1 MHDVGGSYILLRCT
15 RDLVSPAELLQPAF
29 DLGEKL
35 PGEGLRVFYHTG
47 WRHIFY
53 HTHGTGGEWFEVAEP
68 RLKAGRDILTGPTGT
83 FYPDCIYPDC
93 TKLLAAMERLSHP
106 VESAGDESV
115 REVVMKEAY
124 YAYERSGQLNQD
136 LNWRNAQMRQVVLI
150 AHWLNGMKKNQD
162 NEMRLSGIVDTGD
175 VATSTLVMGTEH
187 LDVRTARLVLSQLK
201 GDDSI
206 HLKPTIIPYGP
217 YINGLLASNR

>member
-1 MHDVGGSYILLRCT
+1 
-15 RDLVSPAELLQPAF
+15 
-29 DLGEKL
+29 
-35 PGEGLRVFYHTG
+35 
-47 WRHIFY
+47 
-53 HTHGTGGEWFEVAEP
+53 
-68 RLKAGRDILTGPTGT
+68 
-83 FYPDCIYPDC
+83 
-93 TKLLAAMERLSHP
+93 MERLSHP

-150 AHWLNGMKKNQD
+150 AHWLNGMRKNQD